1 MAELNNTLLA
11 IGAFDSFQPF
21 LLFFFFSL
29 FLLFFFSFQGKF
41 QRDQHYTGIAPEE
54 AGCSPIH
61 LVKEIHY
68 YC

>member
-11 IGAFDSFQPF
+11 IGAFHSFKPF
-21 LLFFFFSL
+21 LSSSSFFFP
-29 FLLFFFSFQGKF
+29 FQGKF
-41 QRDQHYTGIAPEE
+41 QRDQHYTGIALEE